1 MVLKKYF
8 DNLLGS
14 VKTAELPLLKIFLL
28 AVESINV
35 HKMYSISQ
43 SPQNSTFWKADVV
56 YR

>member
-43 SPQNSTFWKADVV
+43 SPQNSTF
-56 YR
+56 